1 MSGVYMFCSAKE
13 LSRMHLVSFGA
24 FHRPASSHASA
35 DPHVAFDS
43 GNCISW
49 LSRALRT
56 FARTLTMDS
65 HAGPVMVHGARRSCV
80 LDAPG

>member
-1 MSGVYMFCSAKE
+1 MEKPEDTCQMQM
-13 LSRMHLVSFGA
+13 R
-24 FHRPASSHASA
+24 ASA
-35 DPHVAFDS
+35 CRNSPEGRDCWRLTSILPLPDAADDS

-65 HAGPVMVHGARRSCV
+65 HAGTGRLLGFGRYCFQM
-80 LDAPG
+80 L